1 MGTVAILAGAAF
13 SCCVAI
19 QLYSLPATGLL
30 SSAQTVQEPP
40 DSCPI
45 TKPPQLPFIPPRA
58 GPYPSDG
65 RVWIGSPKLWTN
77 IPRDGIWRGLP
88 QYTPDD
94 TRFRQKLFWWSKGYD
109 SALRIGPSLRLLEN
123 DSTGQ
128 RLHCLLTRTQML
140 DGPVTESMRSSL
152 QESLFRH
159 LAAGKS
165 LDTTMAKS

>member
-58 GPYPSDG
+58 A
-65 RVWIGSPKLWTN
+65 
-77 IPRDGIWRGLP
+77 LP
-88 QYTPDD
+88 VRRSCLDRLAEIMDKYT
-94 TRFRQKLFWWSKGYD
+94 
-109 SALRIGPSLRLLEN
+109 
-123 DSTGQ
+123 
-128 RLHCLLTRTQML
+128 
-140 DGPVTESMRSSL
+140 
-152 QESLFRH
+152 
-159 LAAGKS
+159 
-165 LDTTMAKS
+165 